1 MAKHQEKYIYD
12 ALNINKDDFQAVLN
26 VHKTI
31 LDKIQSFHTHSEYVD
46 FIENEI
52 KDLSSTQ
59 QALLINIFCRQIVRI
74 AEMSTMFGLSFG
86 KLESLEKGD
95 KQDDDNPIYA

>member
-1 MAKHQEKYIYD
+1 MKKHQEKYIYD
-12 ALNINKDDFQAVLN
+12 ALNIHKADFQEVVD

-31 LDKIQSFHTHSEYVD
+31 LEKIQSFHTHSEYVD

-59 QALLINIFCRQIVRI
+59 QALLINIFCRHLVRI
-74 AEMSTMFGLSFG
+74 AEMSTMFGLSIG
-86 KLESLEKGD
+86 KLELLEKGD
-95 KQDDDNPIYA
+95 KLDDDNPIYA